1 MNAPMTP
8 PRVLV
13 VDDNPLNVV
22 LAAHVLQSDGFD
34 VDSAEDAAVAIDRI
48 TRQRP
53 DVVLMDIQMPDID
66 GLAALHRL
74 RASALGQGLVIVAFT
89 AYAMKG
95 DEHRLLAAGFD
106 GYIAKPIDVATFG
119 RTVRTYVRP

>member
-1 MNAPMTP
+1 MTP

-34 VDSAEDAAVAIDRI
+34 VDSAEDVAVAIDRI

-74 RASALGQGLVIVAFT
+74 RASALGQDLVIVAFT

>member
-1 MNAPMTP
+1 MAP

-34 VDSAEDAAVAIDRI
+34 VDSAEDVAVAIDRI

-74 RASALGQGLVIVAFT
+74 RGSALGQDLVIVAFT

>member
-1 MNAPMTP
+1 MNAPMAP

-34 VDSAEDAAVAIDRI
+34 VDSAEDVAVAIDRI
-48 TRQRP
+48 ARQRP

-74 RASALGQGLVIVAFT
+74 RGSALGQDLVIVAFT

>member
-1 MNAPMTP
+1 MNAPMAP

-34 VDSAEDAAVAIDRI
+34 VDSAEDVAVAIDRI

-74 RASALGQGLVIVAFT
+74 RASALGQDLVIVAFT

>member
-1 MNAPMTP
+1 MTP

>member
-1 MNAPMTP
+1 MAP

-22 LAAHVLQSDGFD
+22 LAGHVLQSDGFD
-34 VDSAEDAAVAIDRI
+34 VDSAEDVAVAIDRI

-74 RASALGQGLVIVAFT
+74 RGSALGQDLVIVAFT